1 MTRLV
6 SQKIMQR
13 GNDLKS
19 SFATLRSTPGLIIA
33 KDLKSRYSVISDD
46 YAQLLGWK
54 NADQCTDLTDY
65 DIPCEAS
72 KAAEQFVELDQK
84 AIQSAVEVLSLYIC
98 HYSLGWKTLLSSKK
112 PIQKDDGEVTGILGQ
127 VIDISCSNL
136 FRWCL
141 SLNASDRKLVN
152 LADKP
157 TIYILNNEHSPLP
170 LTERQQS
177 CVFLLVRGKLI
188 KEIASILEISART
201 VEEHIVAIKTKLGC
215 NSRSQIIEKAISS
228 GFLHY
233 IPEDIL
239 QKKIRF

>member
-1 MTRLV
+1 MISLV
-6 SQKIMQR
+6 SQKIIQR

-19 SFATLRSTPGLIIA
+19 SFSTLRSTPGLIAA
-33 KDLKSRYSVISDD
+33 KDLNSRYSVMSDD
-46 YAQLLGWK
+46 LAQLLGWK
-54 NADQCTDLTDY
+54 NADQGIDLTDY
-65 DIPCEAS
+65 DVPCGVS
-72 KAAEQFVELDQK
+72 KAAEQVVELDQK
-84 AIQSAVEVLSLYIC
+84 VIQSVAEVLFLCIWNSSLE
-98 HYSLGWKTLLSSKK
+98 WKTLLGSKK

-157 TIYILNNEHSPLP
+157 TIYVLNNEHSPLP
-170 LTERQQS
+170 LTQRQQS
-177 CVFLLVRGKLI
+177 CVFLLVRGKSI
-188 KEIASILEISART
+188 KEIASILEISQRT
-201 VEEHIVAIKTKLGC
+201 VEEHIVALKTKLGC
-215 NSRSQIIEKAISS
+215 NSRSSIIEKAISS

-239 QKKIRF
+239 QKKTRF